1 MVVRNTLL
9 FVISARRLN
18 ETNQRKGRE
27 GVWTLT
33 DTIQNPQQVRQRYGR
48 QQEGLAEIQVTL
60 IFIHQLREYDV
71 NIFFI
76 QIYEYIFYWL
86 LCDVIQL
93 CPGECSL
100 TLGGQLLG
108 YLTIFGKLKIKC
120 GTSTCTCVWW
130 DYFYRKIVVH
140 SNDRP
145 CLLFPGQI
153 MMWVLVLYFGSPAL
167 RIQS

>member
-18 ETNQRKGRE
+18 ETNQRKGGE

-93 CPGECSL
+93 CPGESNL
-100 TLGGQLLG
+100 TLGE
-108 YLTIFGKLKIKC
+108 
-120 GTSTCTCVWW
+120 
-130 DYFYRKIVVH
+130 H
-140 SNDRP
+140 S
-145 CLLFPGQI
+145 
-153 MMWVLVLYFGSPAL
+153 Y
-167 RIQS
+167 

>member
-18 ETNQRKGRE
+18 ETNQRKGGE

-71 NIFFI
+71 NIFLYRYMNIFFI
-76 QIYEYIFYWL
+76 DYHAMSFSYVQ
-86 LCDVIQL
+86 VN
-93 CPGECSL
+93 L
-100 TLGGQLLG
+100 T
-108 YLTIFGKLKIKC
+108 
-120 GTSTCTCVWW
+120 
-130 DYFYRKIVVH
+130 
-140 SNDRP
+140 
-145 CLLFPGQI
+145 
-153 MMWVLVLYFGSPAL
+153 
-167 RIQS
+167 